1 MRVVVLGARG
11 MLGTDLV
18 AEFADHDV
26 AAHGSEVDIRD
37 ADAVARA
44 IGGADLV
51 LNAAAYTGVD
61 AAEDDETTA
70 TAVNGTGAGIAAAA
84 AHATGARF
92 VQYSTDYVFD
102 GSARE
107 PYAEDAP
114 LAPIGAYGRSKA
126 AGEAAVRSA
135 HPGAWIVR
143 TAWLYGAYGACFPR
157 TMLRLAAERDTV
169 SVVTDQIGQ
178 PTWTRDVAR
187 ATRRLADADAPA
199 GVFHATASGR
209 ASWFEFARAV
219 FDEAGLDPARVLPT
233 DGAAF
238 PRRAPRPAFS
248 VLGHDAWA
256 AAGLPEPQD
265 WRAALAEAAAK
276 GVLVP

>member
-61 AAEDDETTA
+61 AAEDDEATA
-70 TAVNGTGAGIAAAA
+70 MAVNGTGAGLVAVAARDA
-84 AHATGARF
+84 GARL
-92 VQYSTDYVFD
+92 VHYSTDYVFD
-102 GSARE
+102 GTATE

-114 LAPIGAYGRSKA
+114 RVPLGAYGRSKA
-126 AGEAAVRSA
+126 AGEAAVGSA
-135 HPGAWIVR
+135 YPGAWIVR
-143 TAWLYGAYGACFPR
+143 TAWLYGRHGACFPR
-157 TMLRLAAERDTV
+157 TMLRLGHERDTV
-169 SVVTDQIGQ
+169 SVVTDQVGQ
-178 PTWTRDVAR
+178 PTWTREVAR
-187 ATRRLADADAPA
+187 ATRRLVDADPA
-199 GVFHATASGR
+199 GGVFHATASGR
-209 ASWFEFARAV
+209 ASWFQFAQAT
-219 FDEAGLDPARVLPT
+219 FAMAGLDPSRVRPT
-233 DGAAF
+233 DSTAF
-238 PRRAPRPAFS
+238 VRPAPRPAFS
-248 VLGHDAWA
+248 VLGHDAWR

-265 WRAALAEAAAK
+265 WRSALAEAARE
-276 GVLVP
+276 GVLSP